1 METETSEMEG
11 GGRRQPWDAAVVPRA
26 GVWAQRLVAENLVL
40 RGNRVPKP
48 RGFWNASVFQKLGG
62 AGVSWRKQRR
72 KR

>member
-1 METETSEMEG
+1 METETNETEG
-11 GGRRQPWDAAVVPRA
+11 GGRRQPWDAAVVPSA

-48 RGFWNASVFQKLGG
+48 RGGNASVFQKLGG